1 MDLKEFTEYNFI
13 NNLKKPSDYQYQL
26 DTIKQKLLPLM
37 DEFKKYYVFFNKS
50 PEYPEYQ
57 PTFENIKNNIQ
68 LLNSELLSIGNN
80 IKHDTEQINSELL
93 NLNTKIS
100 EEKNKNGIFKK
111 ILQNMNNKYNASDE
125 MISDYQELYNLYY
138 LRNFSLFIGIIFSSY
153 VIYKV
158 YKPNIIKN

>member
-68 LLNSELLSIGNN
+68 LLNSSFFIILK
-80 IKHDTEQINSELL
+80 IKYKS
-93 NLNTKIS
+93 
-100 EEKNKNGIFKK
+100 F
-111 ILQNMNNKYNASDE
+111 NAADA
-125 MISDYQELYNLYY
+125 Y
-138 LRNFSLFIGIIFSSY
+138 LPKSYIFSNLSKLSS
-153 VIYKV
+153 VILG
-158 YKPNIIKN
+158 